1 MVCSGRI
8 IDASTPRAVD
18 RSRGAFV
25 SLLLGT
31 RHERST
37 AREGLLV
44 CSGRMNATS
53 TPRAVGRSR
62 GAFVSLLLGT
72 RHERSTAREMVW
84 AEPSASEHLRTISRA
99 LDRSC
104 RVLSRRLTKARHERP
119 TACGVLVAV
128 IQLLQTKRSPCVL
141 GFYRL
146 AATATSL
153 TIHTLKQSS
162 CSQRALTPKV
172 VTHAST

>member
-1 MVCSGRI
+1 MATDVPASPLGNIQWLRRYGPRLSLAPSRPWPHGHGARHYIDRLLPPAAREGLLVCSGRI

-18 RSRGAFV
+18 RS
-25 SLLLGT
+25 
-31 RHERST
+31 
-37 AREGLLV
+37 
-44 CSGRMNATS
+44 
-53 TPRAVGRSR
+53 
-62 GAFVSLLLGT
+62 
-72 RHERSTAREMVW
+72 
-84 AEPSASEHLRTISRA
+84 
-99 LDRSC
+99 C
-104 RVLSRRLTKARHERP
+104 RVPSRRLTKAPRERP
-119 TACGVLVAV
+119 TARGVLVAV
-128 IQLLQTKRSPCVL
+128 IQPLQTKRSRCVL